1 MLLLDFCVK
10 INAMK
15 IEKYL
20 NDYSNLKDKT
30 VLITGAAGGIGS
42 EVAKHFAFVGANL
55 IFANRNIAKAENLAA
70 EIKQKHP
77 EINIVILPLDLCS
90 TESVTNFLN
99 QVQNLHVDIFIH
111 NAGIYN
117 VPRQTTDLGFDN
129 VYQTNCLMPYLICK
143 RLMPWFKQNNTKVIY
158 MGSIA
163 YNYNKIIPTDVQF
176 LHNNKVNKIYGNS
189 KRVAM
194 CALLELFKFN
204 PDVQFSIAHP
214 GLTLTQMTN
223 HYPKGFN
230 WLVKVALKL
239 VCPSPKNAGL
249 SLIYATTH
257 NTEDNQWIGPHVF
270 NIWGK
275 PKCNKLALP
284 EHERRF
290 AYAELERQDAN
301 LQGKI

>member
-1 MLLLDFCVK
+1 M
-10 INAMK
+10 N

-20 NDYSNLKDKT
+20 ANFSELKNKT
-30 VLITGAAGGIGS
+30 VLITGASGGIGS
-42 EVAKHFAFVGANL
+42 TVANHFAYLGANL
-55 IFANRNIAKAENLAA
+55 IFANRNTIKAENLASQ
-70 EIKQKHP
+70 IKEKYP
-77 EINIVILPLDLCS
+77 DVNITIIPLDLCS
-90 TESVTNFLN
+90 TESVSAFLT

-117 VPRQTTDLGFDN
+117 VQRQTTDLGFDN
-129 VYQTNCLMPYLICK
+129 IYQTNCLMPYIICK
-143 RLMPWFKQNNTKVIY
+143 RLMPWFSQNNTKVIY

-163 YNYNKIIPTDVQF
+163 YNYSKINPTDVQF

-194 CALLELFKFN
+194 CALLDLFKQN
-204 PDVQFSIAHP
+204 PDVHFSIAHP

-230 WLVKVALKL
+230 WLVKVALKIA
-239 VCPSPKNAGL
+239 CPPPKNAGL
-249 SLIYATTH
+249 SLIYASTHDTT
-257 NTEDNQWIGPHVF
+257 DSQWIGHSIG

-275 PKCNKLALP
+275 PKCCKLTLP

-290 AYAELERQDAN
+290 AFAELERQDAKIN
-301 LQGKI
+301 GKI

>member
-1 MLLLDFCVK
+1 M
-10 INAMK
+10 MK

-20 NDYSNLKDKT
+20 EDYKELKNKT
-30 VLITGAAGGIGS
+30 ILITGAAGGIGS
-42 EVAKHFAFVGANL
+42 QVADHFAYLGANL
-55 IFANRNIAKAENLAA
+55 IFANRNIEKAEKLAA
-70 EIKQKHP
+70 QIKEKYQDVSIK
-77 EINIVILPLDLCS
+77 IMPLDLCL
-90 TESVTNFLN
+90 TESVTAFLK
-99 QVQNLHVDIFIH
+99 QVQDIHVDIFIH

-129 VYQTNCLMPYLICK
+129 IYQTNCLMPYLICK
-143 RLMPWFKQNNTKVIY
+143 RLMPWFSQNNTKVIY

-163 YNYNKIIPTDVQF
+163 YNYSKINPTDVQF

-194 CALLELFKFN
+194 CALLDLFKQN
-204 PDVQFSIAHP
+204 PDVHFSIAHP

-230 WLVKVALKL
+230 WLVKAALKIA
-239 VCPSPKNAGL
+239 CPPPKNAGL
-249 SLIYATTH
+249 SLIYASAH
-257 NTEDNQWIGPHVF
+257 NTTDTQWIGPRIC

-275 PKCNKLALP
+275 PKCCKLVLP

-290 AYAELERQDAN
+290 AFAELERQDAN